1 MEPISFPLPMRIYI
15 FCQMDVLTAA
25 SQSHQARGEGVEVAN
40 VANVTI
46 KAAWRE
52 ESARTSPARPIHP
65 RSEVDPGYRVMHP

>member
-1 MEPISFPLPMRIYI
+1 
-15 FCQMDVLTAA
+15 MDVLTAA
-25 SQSHQARGEGVEVAN
+25 FQSHQARGEGVEVANVAN

-65 RSEVDPGYRVMHP
+65 